1 MRGAATLASLLGCF
15 VLAGCGYVG
24 EPLYPTSNT
33 PVAVNDLTAVERG
46 DKIFIA
52 FDIAPLTTDGLVLTK
67 IGGVDLRVGPA
78 PHGKFDTDQ
87 WARLARKIPIKSP
100 DEPKR
105 VTAEFSATPFVGQE
119 AIIGVRVLNA
129 KDRALGWSNLVTVH
143 VRQPVEKPV
152 NIQAV
157 AVAQGVKITWSDS
170 GAASYRIFRKTGK
183 DEQPVLLGQ
192 PEKPEYVDATT
203 EYGKSYQYWVQAIQG
218 HAESVTAAS
227 KPVIPVDVFPPA
239 VPSGLTA
246 AAGISSVELAWERD
260 TESDLKGYIVYRSAA
275 GGPFEKIA
283 EVNTPS
289 YSDLKVESGKSY
301 GYEVSAADQ
310 LGNESARS
318 KPVEAK
324 AP

>member
-1 MRGAATLASLLGCF
+1 MRGAATLAGLLACI

-52 FDIAPLTTDGLVLTK
+52 FDIAPLTTDGLVLK
-67 IGGVDLRVGPA
+67 EVGGVDLRVGPA

-87 WARLARKIPIKSP
+87 WARLARKIPIVSP

-105 VTAEFSATPFVGQE
+105 VTAEFSAMPFVGQE

-129 KDRALGWSNLVTVH
+129 KDRASGWSNLVAVH
-143 VRQPVEKPV
+143 VRQPVEEPV
-152 NIQAV
+152 NVQAV
-157 AVAQGVKITWSDS
+157 AAAQGVKITWSGS
-170 GAASYRIFRKTGK
+170 GAASYLVFRKTEK

-192 PEKPEYVDATT
+192 PEKPEYLDATT
-203 EYGKSYQYWVQAIQG
+203 EYGKSYQYWVQAIAD

-227 KPVIPVDVFPPA
+227 KPVTPVDVFPPA

-246 AAGISSVELAWERD
+246 AAGVNSIELAWERNTD
-260 TESDLKGYIVYRSAA
+260 SDLKDYIVYRSLD
-275 GGPFEKIA
+275 GSPFEKIA
-283 EVNTPS
+283 ELNTPS
-289 YSDLKVESGKSY
+289 YSDLKVESGKDYS
-301 GYEVSAADQ
+301 YEVSAIDQ

-318 KPVEAK
+318 KSVEAK